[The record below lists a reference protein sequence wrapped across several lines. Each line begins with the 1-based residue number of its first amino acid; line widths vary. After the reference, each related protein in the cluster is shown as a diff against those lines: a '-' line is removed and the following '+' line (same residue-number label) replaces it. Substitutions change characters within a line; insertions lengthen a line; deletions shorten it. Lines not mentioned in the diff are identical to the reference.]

1 MDKRIQ
7 QARHEEFVLKLATA
21 YVTMGMFCT
30 FQHSWNLV
38 VEYIIHSGFFHFHA
52 TGFRSLILFHTSGES
67 LSHMSEYLSDQE
79 DHIQSRNRK
88 LYASAGGH

>member
-1 MDKRIQ
+1 
-7 QARHEEFVLKLATA
+7 
-21 YVTMGMFCT
+21 
-30 FQHSWNLV
+30 V